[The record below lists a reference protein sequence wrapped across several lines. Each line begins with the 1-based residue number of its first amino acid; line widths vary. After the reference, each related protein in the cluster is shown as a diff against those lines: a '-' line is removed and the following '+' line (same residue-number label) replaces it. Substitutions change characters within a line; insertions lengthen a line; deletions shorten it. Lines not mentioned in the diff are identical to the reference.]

1 MFERGLEPVTGLP
14 SAFFKELMGL
24 GETVTF
30 KSNQIIF
37 KEGDEAE
44 YFFILING
52 KVDIS
57 VGEIGHTVYTVTH
70 PGEVFG
76 WSCVLG
82 RTNYSATAEC
92 KEDSKVA
99 KIKGEEVIQFLERD
113 PHKGIVFYRSVAK
126 ILVNRLLQLYKLIS
140 EISGPESGITYGTG
154 QITGSKEE

>member
-1 MFERGLEPVTGLP
+1 MVERGLEPVTGLP

-30 KSNQIIF
+30 KSNQTIF
-37 KEGDEAE
+37 KEGDQAE
-44 YFFILING
+44 YFYILVHG
-52 KVDIS
+52 KIDIS
-57 VGEIGHTVYTVTH
+57 VGETGHTVYTVTN

-82 RTNYSATAEC
+82 RSHYSATAEC
-92 KEDSKVA
+92 KEESKVA
-99 KIKGEEVIQFLERD
+99 KIKGEEVIKFLERD

-140 EISGPESGITYGTG
+140 EIGGAESGITYGTG
-154 QITGSKEE
+154 QITSSKEE